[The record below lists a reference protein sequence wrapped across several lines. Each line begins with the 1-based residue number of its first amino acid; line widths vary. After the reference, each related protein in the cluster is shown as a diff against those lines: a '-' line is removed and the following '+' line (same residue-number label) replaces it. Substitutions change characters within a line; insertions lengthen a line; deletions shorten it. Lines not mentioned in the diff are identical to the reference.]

1 MSLFRAPIILIH
13 GSLSKTLLTTLTKT
27 ATDEELIAAIAQGG
41 KTDLFGMIYD
51 RYANKVYRKCIS
63 FVKDPDIAQD
73 MVQDV
78 FLKVFFQISRFKGK
92 SRFSTWLY
100 AITYNFCVEYYRKH
114 NKYTMVDI
122 DEGPEIADHSM
133 DEQEVLQIRTEIL
146 KRSLEAISPEDKMIL
161 LMKYQDDTPIKDIMD
176 HLSISESAVKMRL
189 ARARKRVKTVA
200 EELEKAY

>member
-1 MSLFRAPIILIH
+1 M
-13 GSLSKTLLTTLTKT
+13 TTLTKT
-27 ATDEELIAAIAQGG
+27 ASDEELITAISQSG
-41 KTDLFGMIYD
+41 KTELFGLIYD

-78 FLKVFFQISRFKGK
+78 FLKVFFQLSKFKGK

-114 NKYTMVDI
+114 SKYTMVDI
-122 DEGPEIADHSM
+122 DEGPEIADQSL

-146 KRSLEAISPEDKMIL
+146 KRALEEVSPEDKMIL

-176 HLSISESAVKMRL
+176 NLNISESAVKMRL

>member
-1 MSLFRAPIILIH
+1 M
-13 GSLSKTLLTTLTKT
+13 TTRTKIT
-27 ATDEELIAAIAQGG
+27 TDEELIAAISLSG
-41 KTDLFGMIYD
+41 KTDLFGAIYD

-78 FLKVFFQISRFKGK
+78 FLKVFFQIPRFKGK

-114 NKYTMVDI
+114 SKYTMVDI
-122 DEGPEIADHSM
+122 DEGPEIADQSM

-146 KRSLEAISPEDKMIL
+146 KRALEQISPEDKVIL
-161 LMKYQDDTPIKDIMD
+161 LMKYQDDTPIKDIMQ
-176 HLSISESAVKMRL
+176 HLNVSESAVKMRL
-189 ARARKRVKTVA
+189 ARARKRVKTIA